1 MGYNKR
7 FDKLSSEER
16 HLITINATKAICSFL
31 QLFISPV
38 LARRI
43 ICALLLIAGMRSADI
58 TNLTGLC
65 ERSIRELKN
74 KLVAGNTDFLF
85 EEKGG
90 RGRKSKFKDVES
102 QIVEEIESGNYHTL
116 QQIADMI
123 HEKFNIKASIMAV
136 HRFLKKTKS
145 AS

>member
-16 HLITINATKAICSFL
+16 HLITINTTKAIYSFL

-85 EEKGG
+85 EPESV
-90 RGRKSKFKDVES
+90 RG
-102 QIVEEIESGNYHTL
+102 
-116 QQIADMI
+116 
-123 HEKFNIKASIMAV
+123 
-136 HRFLKKTKS
+136 FL
-145 AS
+145 

>member
-16 HLITINATKAICSFL
+16 HLITINTTKAIYSFL

-123 HEKFNIKASIMAV
+123 HE
-136 HRFLKKTKS
+136 
-145 AS
+145 